1 LGGEIVASNHIN
13 LVKLCVGID
22 SLAHLESFRAEKRQH
37 ARETGAED
45 MTTHVTR
52 MWPRRADEI
61 LQGGSLYWVIKGV
74 IQARQQIVRFD
85 ERIGGDGIRRCA
97 IIMSPEIIQTQSA
110 IRRPFQGWRY
120 LEQAAAPPDLYRKNK
135 ASDDLPIDMQIAL
148 AEIGLR

>member
-1 LGGEIVASNHIN
+1 MADHIN

-22 SLAHLESFRAEKRQH
+22 SLAQLVAYRIERQQQ
-37 ARETGAED
+37 ARDTGAED
-45 MTTHVTR
+45 VATHVTR

-74 IQARQQIVRFD
+74 IQARQQILRFD

-97 IIMSPEIIQTQSA
+97 IIMAPDLIHTQPA
-110 IRRPFQGWRY
+110 ARRPFQGWRY
-120 LEQAAAPPDLYRKNK
+120 LAQASAPPDLFGAHKT
-135 ASDDLPIDMQIAL
+135 ADDLPLKMQIAL